1 MTGNPHACHS
11 ECGAPVWCRA
21 GPHQRSVRTNN
32 QKYPRNLRL
41 ITTDNLHQPT
51 QSPAQATQILEGSIN
66 ATFFTNGYS
75 TTTDALFKSNEI
87 NVKCSLFLD
96 REIRF

>member
-1 MTGNPHACHS
+1 M
-11 ECGAPVWCRA
+11 CGAPVWCRA

-51 QSPAQATQILEGSIN
+51 QSPAQATQILEGGIN
-66 ATFFTNGYS
+66 AATPFTNGYS
-75 TTTDALFKSNEI
+75 TTTAALFKSNEI
-87 NVKCSLFLD
+87 NVKCSLFLG
-96 REIRF
+96 RKIRF

>member
-1 MTGNPHACHS
+1 MTGNPHACQS
-11 ECGAPVWCRA
+11 VCGAPVWCRA

-66 ATFFTNGYS
+66 AISFTM
-75 TTTDALFKSNEI
+75 DILLH
-87 NVKCSLFLD
+87 SLKVM
-96 REIRF
+96 